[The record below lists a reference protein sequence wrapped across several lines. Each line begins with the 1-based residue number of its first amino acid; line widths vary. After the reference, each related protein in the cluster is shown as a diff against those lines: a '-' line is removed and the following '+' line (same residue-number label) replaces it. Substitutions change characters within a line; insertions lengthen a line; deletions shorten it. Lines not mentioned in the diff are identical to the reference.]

1 MLNHQLVTL
10 GQFIELA
17 QPIINIGLVPL
28 AVGQA
33 GAGKTESGY
42 KIAEIMGY
50 DYVLKINPN
59 TMEITDLHGT
69 PAHAECEETQTNV
82 TDWYA
87 PKHWVNLMNCCRLT
101 IIRQNSYPSFS
112 WREWQEICNYQKK
125 QLL

>member
-50 DYVLKINPN
+50 DYVLRSTQILWRLQIF
-59 TMEITDLHGT
+59 MVHLHMR
-69 PAHAECEETQTNV
+69 NV
-82 TDWYA
+82 RR
-87 PKHWVNLMNCCRLT
+87 PKPM
-101 IIRQNSYPSFS
+101 
-112 WREWQEICNYQKK
+112 
-125 QLL
+125 